1 MNNKSGLRKS
11 MYISFII
18 ISIIVVTAMSIIGFI
33 SYSSAKNQLTDLG
46 IRALQNKVN
55 IGIETMESFEKEVR
69 KGKYTR
75 QEAQEM
81 VRQIF
86 LNPKSQD
93 GKAREVKS
101 SIDLEDIKAYMYAI
115 DSTGLEVMHP
125 AKEGDN
131 IMDYKDAAG
140 TYVAKEIIKEG
151 KNPTNNGVIHF
162 IWQNPG
168 EAEAKPKVNVVKYY
182 KDWDWYVNV
191 GCYEEDF
198 YKGANKLLIEIIVL
212 IIIFSALVSISLIY
226 IVGKKIFPLEGII
239 ANMKELSNGDLRVR
253 SNYNKKDEIGYV
265 SSVFNEMT
273 MQVETLIGK
282 IKGALNTLNE
292 SSTELAASSSDIN
305 LSSKNIEQ
313 VMEEIAAGSTDQSN
327 QLADVLRFI
336 EGLASNL
343 DSIGQKFSKMAVSGR
358 EIKSSADTNSENLQ
372 ELLSSIED
380 IKNLFSDVIYK
391 INEFEGNMG
400 KINLIVEVID
410 GVVQQTNL
418 LALNASI
425 EAARAGEAGRGFAVV
440 AEEIRKLAQQSLE
453 SSNDIIEI
461 TNNMTKDFNNVATTS
476 NSATLKLENQVGIIK
491 NSITS
496 FGDILKEIDEIMP
509 AMEDVSNEI
518 QGALDK
524 KQIVLE
530 KTEAVSSISE
540 ELSASTE
547 EVVSTIEEQ
556 NKVVNNLAYMA
567 ENLSNISEEIHSNIE
582 RFKTNEN

>member
-33 SYSSAKNQLTDLG
+33 SYSSAKKQLTDLG
-46 IRALQNKVN
+46 IRSLQNKVN
-55 IGIETMESFEKEVR
+55 IGIETMESLEKEVQ

-75 QEAQEM
+75 QQAQEM
-81 VRQIF
+81 FRQIF

-93 GKAREVKS
+93 GKSREVKS
-101 SIDLEDIKAYMYAI
+101 SIDLEEIKAYMYAI

-131 IMDYKDAAG
+131 IIDYKDAGG
-140 TYVAKEIIKEG
+140 TYVAKEIIREG
-151 KNPTNNGVIHF
+151 NNPTNNGVIHF

-168 EAEAKPKVNVVKYY
+168 ETEAKPKVNIVKYY

-198 YKGANKLLIEIIVL
+198 YKGANKLLIQIIVL
-212 IIIFSALVSISLIY
+212 IIVFSALVSICLIY

-253 SNYNKKDEIGYV
+253 SDYNKKDEIGYV

-273 MQVETLIGK
+273 VQMETVIGK
-282 IKGALNTLNE
+282 IKGALNTLTE

-305 LSSKNIEQ
+305 HSSKDIEE
-313 VMEEIAAGSTDQSN
+313 VMSQIASGSTNQSN
-327 QLADVLRFI
+327 ELSDVLKLV

-343 DSIGQKFSKMAVSGR
+343 DSIGQKFSKMAVGGR
-358 EIKSSADTNSENLQ
+358 EIKSSADANSENLQ
-372 ELLSSIED
+372 ELLLSVED
-380 IKNLFSDVIYK
+380 IKNLFSDVINK
-391 INEFEGNMG
+391 INEFEGNME
-400 KINLIVEVID
+400 KINTIVDVID

-440 AEEIRKLAQQSLE
+440 ADEIRKLAQQSLE
-453 SSNDIIEI
+453 SSNNIVGI
-461 TNNMTKDFNNVATTS
+461 TSSMTKDFSNVTTTA
-476 NSATLKLENQVGIIK
+476 NSATSKLENQVGIIR

-496 FGDILKEIDEIMP
+496 FEDILKEINGIMP
-509 AMEDVSNEI
+509 AMEDINNEI
-518 QGALDK
+518 ESALGK
-524 KQIVLE
+524 KEIVLE
-530 KTEAVSSISE
+530 KTGAVSSISE

-547 EVVSTIEEQ
+547 EVVATIEEQ
-556 NKVVNNLAYMA
+556 NKIVNNLAYMA
-567 ENLSNISEEIHSNIE
+567 EDLNKISEDIYNHIE
-582 RFKTNEN
+582 RFKTN

>member
-1 MNNKSGLRKS
+1 MNDKSGLRKS

-18 ISIIVVTAMSIIGFI
+18 ISVIVVTAMSIIGFI

-46 IRALQNKVN
+46 IRSLQNKVN
-55 IGIETMESFEKEVR
+55 IGIETMESLEKEV
-69 KGKYTR
+69 KNGKYTR

-81 VRQIF
+81 FRQIF

-93 GKAREVKS
+93 GKSREVKS

-125 AKEGDN
+125 AKEGDS
-131 IMDYKDAAG
+131 IMDYKDAGG
-140 TYVAKEIIKEG
+140 TYVAKEIIREG
-151 KNPTNNGVIHF
+151 SNPTNNGVIHF

-168 EAEAKPKVNVVKYY
+168 ETEAKPKVNVVKYY

-198 YKGANKLLIEIIVL
+198 YKGANKLLIEIIAL
-212 IIIFSALVSISLIY
+212 IIIFSVLVSICLIY

-239 ANMKELSNGDLRVR
+239 ASMKELSHGDLRVR
-253 SNYNKKDEIGYV
+253 STYNKKDEIGYV

-273 MQVETLIGK
+273 VQMETLIGK
-282 IKGALNTLNE
+282 IKAALNTLND
-292 SSTELAASSSDIN
+292 SSTTLAASSSDIN
-305 LSSKNIEQ
+305 HSSKDIEE
-313 VMEEIAAGSTDQSN
+313 VMSEIAKGSTDQSN
-327 QLADVLRFI
+327 QLSDVLKLV
-336 EGLASNL
+336 EGLTSNL
-343 DSIGQKFSKMAVSGR
+343 DIIGQKFSRMAVSGR
-358 EIKSSADTNSENLQ
+358 EIKYSADTNSENLQ
-372 ELLSSIED
+372 ELLLSIEE
-380 IKNLFSDVIYK
+380 IKNLFNDVINK

-440 AEEIRKLAQQSLE
+440 ADEIRKLAQQSLE
-453 SSNDIIEI
+453 SSNNIIGI
-461 TNNMTKDFNNVATTS
+461 TNNMTKDFNNVATTA
-476 NSATLKLENQVGIIK
+476 NSATLKIENQVGIIRG
-491 NSITS
+491 SMTS
-496 FGDILKEIDEIMP
+496 FESILKEINEIMP
-509 AMEDVSNEI
+509 AMGDINSEI
-518 QGALDK
+518 QSAFGK
-524 KQIVLE
+524 KEMVLE
-530 KTEAVSSISE
+530 KTESVSSISE

-547 EVVSTIEEQ
+547 EVVATIEEQ

-567 ENLSNISEEIHSNIE
+567 EDLNKISEDIYSNIE
-582 RFKTNEN
+582 RFKTN

>member
-18 ISIIVVTAMSIIGFI
+18 ICIIVVTAMSIIGFI
-33 SYSSAKNQLTDLG
+33 SYSSAKQQLTDLG
-46 IRALQNKVN
+46 IKSLQNKVN
-55 IGIETMESFEKEVR
+55 IGIETMKSFEKEVQ

-81 VRQIF
+81 FRQIF

-93 GKAREVKS
+93 GKSREVKS
-101 SIDLEDIKAYMYAI
+101 SLDLEEVKAYMYAI

-131 IMDYKDAAG
+131 IMDYKDASGA
-140 TYVAKEIIKEG
+140 YVAKEIIKEG
-151 KNPTNNGVIHF
+151 SNPTNNGVIQF
-162 IWQNPG
+162 VWKNPG
-168 EAEAKPKVNVVKYY
+168 ETEAKSKVNVVKYY

-198 YKGANKLLIEIIVL
+198 YKGANKLLIEIIAL
-212 IIIFSALVSISLIY
+212 IIVFSALVSICLIY

-239 ANMKELSNGDLRVR
+239 VNMKELANGDLRIR
-253 SNYNKKDEIGYV
+253 SDYNKKDEIGYV

-273 MQVETLIGK
+273 VQMETLISK
-282 IKGALNTLNE
+282 IKTALNTLNE

-305 LSSKNIEQ
+305 HSSKDIEE
-313 VMEEIAAGSTDQSN
+313 VMSEIASGSTDQSSK
-327 QLADVLRFI
+327 LVDVLKLV

-343 DSIGQKFSKMAVSGR
+343 DSIGQKFSNMAVSGR
-358 EIKSSADTNSENLQ
+358 EIKYSADTNSENLQ

-380 IKNLFSDVIYK
+380 IKNLFSDVINK
-391 INEFEGNMG
+391 INEFEGNMER
-400 KINLIVEVID
+400 INLIVDVID

-440 AEEIRKLAQQSLE
+440 ADEIRKLAQQSLE
-453 SSNDIIEI
+453 SSNNIIGI
-461 TNNMTKDFNNVATTS
+461 TNNMTKDFNNVTTTA
-476 NSATLKLENQVGIIK
+476 NSATSKLESQVGIIR

-496 FGDILKEIDEIMP
+496 FEAILKEINEMMP
-509 AMEDVSNEI
+509 AMEEVNNEI
-518 QGALDK
+518 QSALGK
-524 KQIVLE
+524 KEMVLE
-530 KTEAVSSISE
+530 KTESVSSISE

-547 EVVSTIEEQ
+547 EVVATIEEQ
-556 NKVVNNLAYMA
+556 NKIVNNLAYMA
-567 ENLSNISEEIHSNIE
+567 EDLNKISEDIHSNIE
-582 RFKTNEN
+582 RFKTS